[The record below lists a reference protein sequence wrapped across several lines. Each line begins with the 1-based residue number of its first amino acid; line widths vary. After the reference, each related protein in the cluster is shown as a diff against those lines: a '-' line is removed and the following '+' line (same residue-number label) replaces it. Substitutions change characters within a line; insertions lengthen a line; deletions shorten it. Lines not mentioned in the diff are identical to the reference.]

1 MKATLLFHDKY
12 VYADGEIREMVLWR
26 LPVADSERPHGLKYS
41 LYYGKDG
48 KRFIGYD
55 NERGKGDHRHYGD
68 NEEAYSFESVEKLVQ
83 DFQSDVEKERENNDK
98 K

>member
-48 KRFIGYD
+48 KRIIGYD

>member
-12 VYADGEIREMVLWR
+12 AYADGEIREMVLWR

-48 KRFIGYD
+48 KRIIGYD